1 MRMTKNGMAEPKRT
15 FRGAASEPRRGR
27 PASAKPPRKLAVNLS
42 VDAELLA
49 VAKQMKLN
57 LSSTLEAALHK
68 LTEEERIRRW
78 RAENK
83 HVVDS
88 YNAYI
93 ERNGILGEELLDL
106 DEPTV

>member
-1 MRMTKNGMAEPKRT
+1 
-15 FRGAASEPRRGR
+15 
-27 PASAKPPRKLAVNLS
+27 LAVNLS

-57 LSSTLEAALHK
+57 LSSTLEATLRK
-68 LTEEERIRRW
+68 VTEEERIRRW

-106 DEPTV
+106 DEPPV

>member
-1 MRMTKNGMAEPKRT
+1 
-15 FRGAASEPRRGR
+15 
-27 PASAKPPRKLAVNLS
+27 VNLS

-49 VAKQMKLN
+49 MAKQMKLN
-57 LSSTLEAALHK
+57 LSSTLEATLRK
-68 LTEEERIRRW
+68 LTEEERVRRW

-106 DEPTV
+106 DEPPV